1 MSQAIISKKIK
12 LWVHQEAKKGVY
24 ATGCAL
30 RTNRLHPSILFKSPF
45 RNTPRPWIKPSAN
58 KQAPKSVGGTRGKK
72 WEAKQ
77 PPQHSPAVTIMQSAF
92 QMEWPHA
99 LARLAWWRRAA
110 DEWVKCR
117 LIFTARCCALRT
129 PKKEG
134 PAADS
139 KASANN
145 AALTGEAP
153 DPLNARGR
161 GKWWRAAKEWVVI
174 WLAPHAEA

>member
-1 MSQAIISKKIK
+1 MR
-12 LWVHQEAKKGVY
+12 VHQEAKKGVY

-58 KQAPKSVGGTRGKK
+58 KQAPKSVGGTRGQK

-99 LARLAWWRRAA
+99 RARLAWWRRAA

-129 PKKEG
+129 PKKRRSSGRLKSVRQQRRVDRWSTWPTER
-134 PAADS
+134 
-139 KASANN
+139 
-145 AALTGEAP
+145 
-153 DPLNARGR
+153 ARPRKVMESERVSGDLISTPR
-161 GKWWRAAKEWVVI
+161 GS
-174 WLAPHAEA
+174 LA